1 MQLGTAKWAP
11 ARCELFSHTPFL
23 THTIDI
29 EFCRLSFCIFR
40 TALINH
46 IWSGRRNKALTN
58 ERQWA
63 WQGQLH
69 AHLIAASNNNKSTP
83 RIAAKKSNLQNARV
97 TRSTGKYIYSSAV
110 CRTALS
116 LHLPISNSCSLLSYF
131 TPTSSSSC
139 SAMNAN
145 KFSRIVCP
153 KQNKKIAAL
162 NNSNGTV
169 VAICPP
175 VRINQKWATRFF
187 HLPS

>member
-1 MQLGTAKWAP
+1 MQLGTTKWAP
-11 ARCELFSHTPFL
+11 ARCGLFSHTPFL
-23 THTIDI
+23 TSHTIDI

-83 RIAAKKSNLQNARV
+83 RIAAKKSNLQNARIA
-97 TRSTGKYIYSSAV
+97 RSAEKYIYSSAV
-110 CRTALS
+110 CRTGLS
-116 LHLPISNSCSLLSYF
+116 LRLTVHLPISNSCCLLSYF

-153 KQNKKIAAL
+153 KTK
-162 NNSNGTV
+162 
-169 VAICPP
+169 
-175 VRINQKWATRFF
+175 QKDRGIK
-187 HLPS
+187 